1 VDKFTKGVD
10 VFIEKMATKVHL
22 GKEEFNPS
30 PVAAEK
36 KKVVDL
42 NFMMNGVKACEIDL
56 KLPNLVGVGRREF
69 ERDGYIS
76 VLKEK
81 IKRK

>member
-1 VDKFTKGVD
+1 
-10 VFIEKMATKVHL
+10 MATKVHL

-30 PVAAEK
+30 PEAAQK
-36 KKVVDL
+36 KKIMDL

-56 KLPNLVGVGRREF
+56 KLPNLKGVGRREF
-69 ERDGYIS
+69 DLGGAIG
-76 VLKEK
+76 VLREK